1 MKQVYSIER
10 TYKNH
15 ILFSSILSIL
25 LEKVKNKSAV
35 ISILGL
41 GRVGL
46 PLASVFSTK
55 GLRVIGVD
63 IDEARLTS
71 IKNGIC
77 PFYDPALQENLNE
90 SKKLGMLELVND
102 LEKIKNEVDVLI
114 VTVGTPTTQGNSVD
128 YSQVYT
134 ALEEISK
141 VNLKDKIVIM
151 RSTLPPKTTIE
162 IIIPFLENKTGLK
175 SGEDFYLAVCPERIL
190 EGKAVKEIHQLP
202 EIVGG
207 VNKVSNDIVTELF
220 KHINPEKKFSYTT
233 VTGAELAKLFANVY
247 RYIGFAL
254 SNEFAVW
261 AEMYGENATNII
273 NASNYEYSRSNIP
286 KPGFAGGPCLSKDGL
301 FLDNNTT
308 FSSIVSTAWKVN
320 ESIPQHVINKIK
332 EIKGNIFGIE
342 IGVLGLSF
350 KQGSDDLRNSPSLKL
365 VELLKAAGAI
375 VKIHD
380 PFVKNTSSLDQVLQN
395 SEIIIIATNH
405 LEFKNIIKDLNQSKI
420 KIIYDVWAMFKKE
433 DFDSAKYL
441 KLGQG

>member
-1 MKQVYSIER
+1 MG
-10 TYKNH
+10 N
-15 ILFSSILSIL
+15 L
-25 LEKVKNKSAV
+25 LEKIKNKSAV

-141 VNLKDKIVIM
+141 VNLKDKIIIM

-175 SGEDFYLAVCPERIL
+175 SGEDFHLAVCPERIL

-207 VNKVSNDIVTELF
+207 VNQVSNEIVTELF

-233 VTGAELAKLFANVY
+233 ITGAELAKLFANVY

-261 AEMYGENATNII
+261 AEMYGENATDII

-332 EIKGNIFGIE
+332 ETKGNIFGLKM
-342 IGVLGLSF
+342 GVLGLSF
-350 KQGSDDLRNSPSLKL
+350 KEGSDDLRNSPSVKL

-375 VKIHD
+375 VKVHD
-380 PFVKNTSSLDQVLQN
+380 PFVKNTSSLDEVLQN
-395 SEIIIIATNH
+395 SEIVVIATNH
-405 LEFKNIIKDLNQSKI
+405 SEFKNIIKDLNKSNI

>member
-1 MKQVYSIER
+1 LG
-10 TYKNH
+10 N
-15 ILFSSILSIL
+15 L
-25 LEKVKNKSAV
+25 LEKIKNKSAV

-141 VNLKDKIVIM
+141 VNLKDKIIIM

-175 SGEDFYLAVCPERIL
+175 SGEDFHLAVCPERIL

-207 VNKVSNDIVTELF
+207 VNQVSNEIVTELF

-261 AEMYGENATNII
+261 AEMYGENATDII

-332 EIKGNIFGIE
+332 ETKGNIFGLKM
-342 IGVLGLSF
+342 GVLGLSF
-350 KQGSDDLRNSPSLKL
+350 KEGSDDLRNSPSVKL

-375 VKIHD
+375 VKVHD
-380 PFVKNTSSLDQVLQN
+380 PFVKNTSSLDEVLQN
-395 SEIIIIATNH
+395 SEIVVIATNH
-405 LEFKNIIKDLNQSKI
+405 SEFKNIIKDLNKSNI

>member
-1 MKQVYSIER
+1 LNS
-10 TYKNH
+10 
-15 ILFSSILSIL
+15 L

-63 IDEARLTS
+63 IDETRLTS

-141 VNLKDKIVIM
+141 VNLKDKIIIM

-175 SGEDFYLAVCPERIL
+175 SGEDFHLAVCPERIL

-207 VNKVSNDIVTELF
+207 VNQVSNEIVTELF

-233 VTGAELAKLFANVY
+233 ITGAELAKLFANVY

-261 AEMYGENATNII
+261 AEMYGENATDII
-273 NASNYEYSRSNIP
+273 NASNYEYARSNIP

-332 EIKGNIFGIE
+332 ETRGNIFGLK

-350 KQGSDDLRNSPSLKL
+350 KEGSDDLRNSPSVKL

-375 VKIHD
+375 VKVHD
-380 PFVKNTSSLDQVLQN
+380 PFVKNTSSLDEVLQN
-395 SEIIIIATNH
+395 SEIVVIATNH
-405 LEFKNIIKDLNQSKI
+405 SEFKNIIKDLNKSNI

>member
-1 MKQVYSIER
+1 MG
-10 TYKNH
+10 N
-15 ILFSSILSIL
+15 L
-25 LEKVKNKSAV
+25 LEKIKNKSAV

-141 VNLKDKIVIM
+141 VNLKDKIIIM

-175 SGEDFYLAVCPERIL
+175 SGEDFHLAVCPERIL

-207 VNKVSNDIVTELF
+207 VNQVSNEIVTELF

-261 AEMYGENATNII
+261 AEMYGENATDII

-332 EIKGNIFGIE
+332 ETKGNIFGLKM
-342 IGVLGLSF
+342 GVLGLSF
-350 KQGSDDLRNSPSLKL
+350 KEGSDDLRNSPSVKL

-375 VKIHD
+375 VKVHD
-380 PFVKNTSSLDQVLQN
+380 PFVKNTSLLDEVLQN
-395 SEIIIIATNH
+395 SEIVVIATNH
-405 LEFKNIIKDLNQSKI
+405 SEFKNIIKDLNKSNI

>member
-1 MKQVYSIER
+1 M
-10 TYKNH
+10 
-15 ILFSSILSIL
+15 SIL

-90 SKKLGMLELVND
+90 SKKLGMLEVVND

-114 VTVGTPTTQGNSVD
+114 VTVGTPTTEGNSVD

-141 VNLKDKIVIM
+141 VSLKNKIVIM

-207 VNKVSNDIVTELF
+207 VNQVSNEIVTELF

-261 AEMYGENATNII
+261 GEMYGENASDII
-273 NASNYEYSRSNIP
+273 DISNYEYSRSNIP

-320 ESIPQHVINKIK
+320 ESIPQHVVNKIK
-332 EIKGNIFGIE
+332 ESEGNIFGKK
-342 IGVLGLSF
+342 IGVLGISF
-350 KQGSDDLRNSPSLKL
+350 KAGSDDLRNSPSEKL
-365 VELLKAAGAI
+365 INLLKATGAVI
-375 VKIHD
+375 KSHD
-380 PFVKNTSSLDQVLQN
+380 PFVDGTSSLNEVLEH

-405 LEFKNIIKDLNQSKI
+405 KEFENLAKQIENSKI
-420 KIIYDVWAMFKKE
+420 KLIYDVWGMYKKE
-433 DFDSAKYL
+433 DLPSLKYL
-441 KLGQG
+441 RLGMSLNDHNSC